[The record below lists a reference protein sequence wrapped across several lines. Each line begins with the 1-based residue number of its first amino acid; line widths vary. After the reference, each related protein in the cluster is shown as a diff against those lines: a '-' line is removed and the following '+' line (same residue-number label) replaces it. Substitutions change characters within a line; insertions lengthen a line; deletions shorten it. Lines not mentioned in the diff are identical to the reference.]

1 MAALELLGGQ
11 HRHGGSSFG
20 WAPGRTPESPTSNEV
35 QIEITRAYGLK
46 PAPVRSQQFQEAEA
60 RDDRAAAG

>member
-1 MAALELLGGQ
+1 
-11 HRHGGSSFG
+11 
-20 WAPGRTPESPTSNEV
+20 V